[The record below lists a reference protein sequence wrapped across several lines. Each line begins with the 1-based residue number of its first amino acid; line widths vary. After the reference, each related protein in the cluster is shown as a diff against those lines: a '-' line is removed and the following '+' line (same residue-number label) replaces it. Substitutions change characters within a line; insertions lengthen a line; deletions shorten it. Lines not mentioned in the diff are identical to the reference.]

1 MKNGAVREIREIPT
15 FVSHATFDEYAA
27 DYEQALNKG
36 VSLSGES
43 PAYFAEKRVEY
54 TALWLHELGKSEAG
68 RIADFGCGVGSSTP
82 HFRRHFPQAEL
93 LGLDVSAPSIQR
105 ARELHGD
112 ASTFALLQDAGN
124 VAECDL
130 VYCNGVFHHI
140 APRDRGDWAARVRQM
155 LVAGG
160 LFALWENNPWN
171 PGTRMVMRRIPFD
184 REAIPL
190 ASGEARAMLVQSG
203 FEIVGTR
210 FRFYFPKAL
219 KILRGLE
226 RFGERLPL
234 GAQYCVLAR
243 RPTNELGQRNP
254 PKGGAIT
261 AVA

>member
-1 MKNGAVREIREIPT
+1 MNNATARETPEMPA

-43 PAYFAEKRVEY
+43 PAYFAEKRVHY
-54 TALWLHELGKSEAG
+54 TAQWLQELGEPAARS
-68 RIADFGCGVGSSTP
+68 IADFGCGVGSSTP

-105 ARELHGD
+105 ARELHSD
-112 ASTFALLQDAGN
+112 ASRFLLLNDAGS
-124 VAECDL
+124 VVDCDL

-140 APRDRGDWAARVRQM
+140 APHNRGEWLARVRQM

-190 ASGEARAMLVQSG
+190 TPGEARAMLVQSG
-203 FEIVGTR
+203 FEIIGTR
-210 FRFYFPKAL
+210 FRFYFPKVL
-219 KILRGLE
+219 RILRGLE
-226 RFGERLPL
+226 RFGERVPL

-243 RPTNELGQRNP
+243 KPAKRTESR
-254 PKGGAIT
+254 AIT
-261 AVA
+261 AVS

>member
-1 MKNGAVREIREIPT
+1 MKNVTVRETPAVPT
-15 FVSHATFDEYAA
+15 FVSHATFDEYAS

-54 TALWLHELGKSEAG
+54 TALWLQELGESAA
-68 RIADFGCGVGSSTP
+68 RSITDFGCGVGSSTP
-82 HFRRHFPQAEL
+82 HFRRHFPQSEL
-93 LGLDVSAPSIQR
+93 LGLDVSAPSIQH
-105 ARELHGD
+105 ALELHGD
-112 ASTFALLQDAGN
+112 ASKFMLLDDARDTR
-124 VAECDL
+124 ECDL

-140 APRDRGDWAARVRQM
+140 APHDRGEWAARVRQM
-155 LVAGG
+155 LVPGG
-160 LFALWENNPWN
+160 FFALWENNPWN

-190 ASGEARAMLVQSG
+190 TPGEARAMLVQSG
-203 FEIVGTR
+203 FEIIGTR

-226 RFGERLPL
+226 RFGERVPL

-243 RPTNELGQRNP
+243 KPAKETESGV
-254 PKGGAIT
+254 IT
-261 AVA
+261 AVS

>member
-1 MKNGAVREIREIPT
+1 MNNATVRETPEMPA

-43 PAYFAEKRVEY
+43 PAYFSEKRVEY
-54 TALWLHELGKSEAG
+54 TALWLQRLVEPAA
-68 RIADFGCGVGSSTP
+68 RRVVDFGCGVGNSTP

-93 LGLDVSAPSIQR
+93 IGLDVSASSIAR
-105 ARELHGD
+105 AREVHGD
-112 ASTFALLQDAGN
+112 ASKFMLLDDARN
-124 VAECDL
+124 VGERDL

-140 APRDRGDWAARVRQM
+140 APRDRGAWVARVREM
-155 LVAGG
+155 LMAGG
-160 LFALWENNPWN
+160 FFALWENNPWN

-190 ASGEARAMLVQSG
+190 TPGEARAMLVQSG

-219 KILRGLE
+219 DALRGLE
-226 RFGERLPL
+226 RFGERVPL

-243 RPTNELGQRNP
+243 KPAKRTESD
-254 PKGGAIT
+254 AIT
-261 AVA
+261 AVS

>member
-1 MKNGAVREIREIPT
+1 MTEATEPA
-15 FVSHATFDEYAA
+15 FVSHATFDEYAG

-54 TALWLHELGKSEAG
+54 TALWLHALGVSAP
-68 RIADFGCGVGSSTP
+68 RRVADFGCGVGNSTP

-93 LGLDVSAPSIQR
+93 LGLDVSDASIVR
-105 ARELHGD
+105 AREVHGD
-112 ASTFALLQDAGN
+112 ASKFLLLDEARGAG
-124 VAECDL
+124 ERDL

-140 APRDRGDWAARVRQM
+140 APGDRGEWALRVREM
-155 LVAGG
+155 LMPGG
-160 LFALWENNPWN
+160 FFAVWENNPWN

-184 REAIPL
+184 RDAIPL

-210 FRFYFPKAL
+210 FRFYFPKMLSAF
-219 KILRGLE
+219 RPFE
-226 RFGERLPL
+226 RFGERVPL

-243 RPTNELGQRNP
+243 KPANSSLRHE
-254 PKGGAIT
+254 
-261 AVA
+261 